1 MVVPAQIWF
10 AVNKFNLTCKGA
22 QFELLAGDGYQNVL
36 TMLNSVPYDFNIANG
51 AGDYITPLLAKF
63 LQIAIKV
70 YDVKRCEWM
79 TYFPNMEPA
88 DDPARSERETCMA
101 RCVRHRA
108 APCCLRL
115 ASWDRPLGPA
125 TWLQLARSWT
135 DQLAGR
141 AFVQADRGRA
151 LSRALRHSCPP
162 D

>member
-1 MVVPAQIWF
+1 MAPPPPINQSINLRPPTHSADRLCALVVVPAQIWF
-10 AVNKFNLTCKGA
+10 AANKFNLTCKGA
-22 QFELLAGDGYQNVL
+22 QFELLADDGYQNVL

-101 RCVRHRA
+101 RCVRHRVTA
-108 APCCLRL
+108 ISP
-115 ASWDRPLGPA
+115 GA
-125 TWLQLARSWT
+125 T
-135 DQLAGR
+135 
-141 AFVQADRGRA
+141 
-151 LSRALRHSCPP
+151 
-162 D
+162 